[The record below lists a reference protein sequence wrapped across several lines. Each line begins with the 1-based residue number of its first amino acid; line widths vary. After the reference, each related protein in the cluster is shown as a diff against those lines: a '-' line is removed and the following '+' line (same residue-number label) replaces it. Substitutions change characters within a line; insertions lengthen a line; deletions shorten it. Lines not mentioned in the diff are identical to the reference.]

1 VEWTPVPVADHAPGS
16 FAVLGTDHFGLASGL
31 AAAGADV
38 TTAADVAALAEAA
51 GQAGGLPEFVLAS
64 LSGPETG
71 AGENIADTVPADTV
85 PADTALTARRLT
97 GSALRLLQ
105 EWLAHEEL
113 AAARLVIVTRGAV
126 QAAPGEDVTDLAAA
140 AARGL
145 VRSAQSEN
153 PGRLILADLP
163 SGSGAGSSGAEESA
177 EAGAVPLLAAAL
189 VSGEPALAVRGQ
201 SAYGQR
207 LVRPVWPASQDTVLD
222 TTGLDTTGLDTTG
235 PDTAGPETAA
245 SEATGPEAT
254 GPVPAGT
261 ALVTGGTGL
270 LGGLVARHLAETG
283 RAARVLLTSRSGPAA
298 AGAAVLAAEIAG
310 AGAGVQVIACDAADR
325 DPLAAVLAAIPA
337 EVPLTGVIHAAGVLD
352 DGVTAS
358 LTQARLDAVMRPKAD
373 AAWNLHE
380 LTAGHRLGAF
390 VLFSSGAA
398 AFGAAGQGNYAAGNA
413 FLDALAGHR
422 RAAGLPGVSL
432 GWGLWADA
440 SGLTS
445 GLADRDRARMTRG
458 GINPLTADEGL
469 ALLDAAMDRE
479 EAQLLP
485 MRLDVTGLRAQ
496 IVRAGADVPH
506 LLRSLIAA
514 VARSQATAPD
524 QASAAE
530 ALRRQLAALSADDRD
545 RVLTSTVRAHVAAI
559 LGHASQ
565 DAIEPSRPFSELGF
579 DSLTAVEL
587 RNRLAA
593 ATGLTLPATVVF
605 DYPTPAE
612 LAAQLLTVLIPVA
625 RAETAEDQAEA
636 EIRKALAS
644 VPLSLLRNAG
654 LLDSILKLAGAAPDA
669 ADANPAEA
677 ADSIREMSVEDLI
690 KTARKRSQSA
700 SSTDNKAGE

>member
-1 VEWTPVPVADHAPGS
+1 
-16 FAVLGTDHFGLASGL
+16 
-31 AAAGADV
+31 
-38 TTAADVAALAEAA
+38 
-51 GQAGGLPEFVLAS
+51 
-64 LSGPETG
+64 
-71 AGENIADTVPADTV
+71 
-85 PADTALTARRLT
+85 
-97 GSALRLLQ
+97 
-105 EWLAHEEL
+105 
-113 AAARLVIVTRGAV
+113 
-126 QAAPGEDVTDLAAA
+126 
-140 AARGL
+140 
-145 VRSAQSEN
+145 
-153 PGRLILADLP
+153 
-163 SGSGAGSSGAEESA
+163 
-177 EAGAVPLLAAAL
+177 
-189 VSGEPALAVRGQ
+189 
-201 SAYGQR
+201 
-207 LVRPVWPASQDTVLD
+207 
-222 TTGLDTTGLDTTG
+222 
-235 PDTAGPETAA
+235 
-245 SEATGPEAT
+245 
-254 GPVPAGT
+254 
-261 ALVTGGTGL
+261 
-270 LGGLVARHLAETG
+270 
-283 RAARVLLTSRSGPAA
+283 
-298 AGAAVLAAEIAG
+298 
-310 AGAGVQVIACDAADR
+310 
-325 DPLAAVLAAIPA
+325 
-337 EVPLTGVIHAAGVLD
+337 VIHAAGVLD

-485 MRLDVTGLRAQ
+485 IRLDVAALRAQ

-506 LLRSLIAA
+506 LLRSLVGV

-530 ALRRQLAALSADDRD
+530 TLRRQLAALSADDRD
-545 RVLTSTVRAHVAAI
+545 RVLTSLVRAHVAAI
-559 LGHASQ
+559 LGHASP

-612 LAAQLLTVLIPVA
+612 LAAQLLTVLIPAA
-625 RAETAEDQAEA
+625 RA
-636 EIRKALAS
+636 L
-644 VPLSLLRNAG
+644 G
-654 LLDSILKLAGAAPDA
+654 GA
-669 ADANPAEA
+669 
-677 ADSIREMSVEDLI
+677 R
-690 KTARKRSQSA
+690 
-700 SSTDNKAGE
+700 